1 MTSSFECLNLQRGVP
16 DEHRLVDKPLRIHH
30 TVPRCS
36 TAKTLLIRRSNPV
49 PRMELN
55 ERGCVTRNEGFLSR
69 IVYTTIS
76 ETGTYVVLWRDETM
90 HLLWDKVYA
99 ERDGEMERE

>member
-1 MTSSFECLNLQRGVP
+1 
-16 DEHRLVDKPLRIHH
+16 
-30 TVPRCS
+30 
-36 TAKTLLIRRSNPV
+36 
-49 PRMELN
+49 MELY
-55 ERGCVTRNEGFLSR
+55 ERGCVTRDEGFLSR

-76 ETGTYVVLWRDETM
+76 ETGTYVVLWRNETM